1 MALELFSRVRN
12 KISEYGWI
20 CKENTQ
26 NPPSEDDELALGVQ
40 PRNNYVYYCFSIT
53 VGWPSGIPLYPITP
67 KVKDATSPSRRLPS
81 QTTLITALDKVESF
95 AGETVLKI
103 FLPDVA
109 LLYDDKLES
118 PLPLN
123 LFKDIRYLQWQGHR
137 TQLCK
142 SWCPISPL
150 VSTSLTSL
158 VICCEISLQDCAYI
172 LFHFDRLQM
181 LRVQSIV
188 KELSKEPTFPFDMR
202 TIYVDRPELDCL
214 ILKSDDDIG
223 PLFLHF
229 TFPSLQRIT
238 CVLSYPTIGTFDGI
252 DIWQN
257 VRSADIRCYVT
268 TEDGEWL
275 QNSLPPQESWALPT
289 PGFVWRSDSEEED
302 PSNDILF

>member
-1 MALELFSRVRN
+1 MALELFTRVRN

-40 PRNNYVYYCFSIT
+40 PRKNYVYCFSIT

-81 QTTLITALDKVESF
+81 QTTLIAALDEVESF
-95 AGETVLKI
+95 IGETALQI
-103 FLPDVA
+103 LLPDVA

-123 LFKDIRYLQWQGHR
+123 LFKDIRDLQWQGHR
-137 TQLCK
+137 AQLCK
-142 SWCPISPL
+142 SWIPISPL
-150 VSTSLTSL
+150 VFPSLTSL
-158 VICCEISLQDCAYI
+158 IMCCEISLQDCAYI
-172 LFHFDRLQM
+172 LFHFDRLHM
-181 LRVQSIV
+181 LKVKSIV
-188 KELSKEPTFPFDMR
+188 KELSREPRLPYNMR
-202 TIYVDRPELDCL
+202 RMHVDRPELNCL
-214 ILKSDDDIG
+214 VLESDDDIG

-229 TFPSLQRIT
+229 TFPSLQLFH

-252 DIWQN
+252 DICPN
-257 VRSADIRCYVT
+257 VRSAYIRCYAT

-275 QNSLPPQESWALPT
+275 QNLLPPQESWALPT
-289 PGFVWRSDSEEED
+289 PGFVSRIDSEEED
-302 PSNDILF
+302 PSNNILF